1 MKAHGTGAQ
10 MAKACKMAKA
20 ELEKS
25 LAHIAPRT
33 EKKRLNYIAKKK
45 KWDIFRRDHAY
56 WLGRW
61 ETSDA
66 NIFARMCSG
75 EAWLQSRIDL
85 VDNIALKVAS
95 QIGVLDSFTVS
106 EEELEALSYTHNEF
120 EI

>member
-10 MAKACKMAKA
+10 MAKACKRAKA

-25 LAHIAPRT
+25 LVHIAPRT
-33 EKKRLNYIAKKK
+33 EKKRMDYIAKKK
-45 KWDIFRRDHAY
+45 KWDIFRRNHAY
-56 WLGRW
+56 WLWRW

-66 NIFARMCSG
+66 SRFTRMCSG

-85 VDNIALKVAS
+85 VDDIALKIAS

-106 EEELEALSYTHNEF
+106 EEELESLSYTHNEF